1 MGLPIRDPE
10 HHDYGDYR
18 RWGDDV
24 RYELIDGVAYAM
36 SPSPTRH
43 HQEVTGEIYY
53 QARQRLDPKSDCQ
66 VLIAPLDVRLPQG
79 DEVDDRVDTVVQ
91 PDVLAVCDPGKLD
104 DRGVR
109 GAPDWV
115 VEVLSP
121 STASH
126 DHIHKRRVYERH
138 GVTELWLVHPTDRL
152 LTVYRYENGEY
163 GKPEFVEL
171 AGETEVQAL
180 PGVTIHWDA
189 LVERL
194 PPLDP

>member
-1 MGLPIRDPE
+1 MGLPLRDE
-10 HHDYGDYR
+10 AFHTYGDYR
-18 RWGDDV
+18 HWGDER

-43 HQEVTGEIYY
+43 HQEVTGEIYR
-53 QARQRLDPKSDCQ
+53 QAANATEGGECR
-66 VLIAPLDVRLPQG
+66 VMIAPLDVRLPRG
-79 DEVDDRVDTVVQ
+79 DEADDRIDTVLQ
-91 PDVLAVCDPGKLD
+91 PDVLAVCDPDKLD
-104 DRGVR
+104 ERGVR

-115 VEVLSP
+115 VEVVSP

-152 LTVYRYENGEY
+152 LTIYRLEGEEY
-163 GKPEFVEL
+163 GKPEVVEL
-171 AGETEVQAL
+171 AGETEVGAL
-180 PGVTIHWDA
+180 PGVRIAWDA

-194 PPLDP
+194 PPQDP

>member
-1 MGLPIRDPE
+1 MGLPLRDE
-10 HHDYGDYR
+10 EFHTYGDYR
-18 RWGDDV
+18 HWGDER

-53 QARQRLDPKSDCQ
+53 QARQGLDPESECRIM
-66 VLIAPLDVRLPQG
+66 IAPLDVRLPRG
-79 DEVDDRVDTVVQ
+79 DEADDQIDTVLQ
-91 PDVLAVCDPGKLD
+91 PDVLAVCDPDKLD

-115 VEVLSP
+115 VEVVSP

-152 LTVYRYENGEY
+152 LTIYWLEGEEY
-163 GKPEFVEL
+163 GKPEVVEL
-171 AGETEVQAL
+171 AGETEVRAL
-180 PGVTIHWDA
+180 PGVRIAWDA

-194 PPLDP
+194 PPQDP